1 MEHFFLTN
9 NRWAPFLYGSKNL
22 KPFKY
27 GAFYIKN
34 KEAKNSTHYVS
45 FIHEKSH
52 GLRLQSGNLIF

>member
-34 KEAKNSTHYVS
+34 KEAKNSTLYVS